1 MVKLVG
7 ILLVLSLA
15 VAAPVRAVDKPVTE
29 GPQTDI
35 DAIVAVFG
43 EWGKARDAGDIDGI
57 VAVHHPEMK
66 IITRNKALYAGHA
79 GVRRFYSD
87 HYDRDSK
94 RQLFSNV
101 EEIRVFG
108 KVAFVIGRFLALD
121 VAKDIV
127 DPGYY
132 LIVLRRNDA
141 GDWLIYR
148 DIDTPSPDG
157 LALKPRH

>member
-7 ILLVLSLA
+7 MLLMLSLTA
-15 VAAPVRAVDKPVTE
+15 AAPVRAVDKPMME

-57 VAVHHPEMK
+57 VAVHHPDMK
-66 IITRNKALYAGHA
+66 IITRNKALYAGHV

-87 HYDRDSK
+87 HYDQDSK

-108 KVAFVIGRFLALD
+108 QVAFVIGRFLA
-121 VAKDIV
+121 
-127 DPGYY
+127 PMPPRT
-132 LIVLRRNDA
+132 LRILATTSSYCA
-141 GDWLIYR
+141 GM
-148 DIDTPSPDG
+148 TPASG
-157 LALKPRH
+157 